1 MQTTAH
7 ETKTSMVD
15 NKIDKLA
22 NQFAALAV
30 VDPHMRLQRMSLP
43 DAEWILECKGLAVTV
58 NIKQIYYDLKS

>member
-1 MQTTAH
+1 
-7 ETKTSMVD
+7 MVD

-22 NQFAALAV
+22 NQFAALVV
-30 VDPHMRLQRMSLP
+30 VDPHMCLQRMSLP

>member
-1 MQTTAH
+1 
-7 ETKTSMVD
+7 MVD

-30 VDPHMRLQRMSLP
+30 VDPHMPLQRMSLP